1 MLKQVVAV
9 ALLWN
14 IAGLAASGEVESSW
28 ANLSPLIVNKRIA
41 IVLPGGGRVEG
52 EAVEVRPEEL
62 AMKVG
67 KTSDAH
73 ANPKGVASIP
83 RASVKTLQLLE
94 MRSTGRIVGTILGAG
109 AGLGVAVAII
119 LAGGIF
125 SKDTGAKTAGIIAV
139 TAGLPVAGFFIGRSA
154 DRKVTTIRITR

>member
-1 MLKQVVAV
+1 MLRRVIAV
-9 ALLWN
+9 ALLWD
-14 IAGLAASGEVESSW
+14 IAGLAAGGEIESAW

-41 IVLPGGGRVEG
+41 LILPNGSRVVG

-62 AMKVG
+62 AMKIG
-67 KTSDAH
+67 KTSDTH

-94 MRSTGRIVGTILGAG
+94 MRSTGRIVGTILGIG

-125 SKDTGAKTAGIIAV
+125 SKDTGAKTAGIVAV
-139 TAGLPVAGFFIGRSA
+139 TTGLPVAGFFIGRSV
-154 DRKVTTIRITR
+154 DRKVTTIKITH

>member
-1 MLKQVVAV
+1 MLKRLIA
-9 ALLWN
+9 AGLLWT

-41 IVLPGGGRVEG
+41 LILPGGARVEG

-62 AMKVG
+62 AMKIA

-83 RASVKTLQLLE
+83 RASVTTVQLLE
-94 MRSTGRIVGTILGAG
+94 MRFVGRIVGTIVGAG
-109 AGLGVAVAII
+109 AGLGAAVGIALI
-119 LAGGIF
+119 GGLF
-125 SKDTGAKTAGIIAV
+125 SKDTAAKTAGIIAV
-139 TAGLPVAGFFIGRSA
+139 TAGLPVAGFFIGWSL
-154 DRKVTTIRITR
+154 DRKVTLIKITH